1 MAAEVSKWASISRV
15 AACYRAPE
23 LLQGKQA
30 HRNSDIWSLGCILY
44 ELVTNRAAFS
54 SSSSVLGCANS
65 NMLTLPIPRGP
76 GQGGD
81 ELSIIL
87 SFTLEVEASKRPS
100 AYTIAIET
108 RWKMFRWMAK
118 ELEGREHYAEANKA
132 YELAIDE
139 RSQYPHIWHD
149 IAENIPTSQASDCSP
164 RSRSSSSAT
173 IVNLSASFDGIKQ
186 SVELNS
192 PIDVAKAKLFGLSCT
207 VLSRLPV
214 FRAGA
219 ARITPME
226 ECQSKIVAAIE
237 RAILKPQNPKHTV
250 LYRSDQK
257 LLSLILD
264 GDLPNALKLVNETE
278 YDNQYEHLGDIYV
291 LMSDYTEAVKMYKT
305 ALRKDPS
312 NMSLRITLGHAYF
325 ARAVVAQFNPNKDNS
340 CGQPL
345 LWRRNPEGDYKS
357 EYPKAIK
364 AYSSAEMH
372 CGVGKGEYCTS
383 QYIIQAYD
391 ALQHYDQALRT
402 AKRAVKRFPH
412 EWNVWD
418 DLGDTQDKAIRHHCL
433 ATFALLDPRSTT
445 LNGDGVINRYFGL
458 ALENILDMEDDLI
471 PNFVRLC
478 INAIERMFTADPD
491 HVYLVSGDPVEI
503 AKLKAQWGTSSVLSA
518 VLILEISVKDGVYD
532 DEALFESVD
541 IHTLAGLL
549 LHYLRSL
556 PEPLISPDLYS
567 QLLRLEGRPVLEKLT
582 VESHG
587 NLKMAGAIARDE
599 VQTLLAPTSNFHLI
613 NEIAE
618 HLYAYVVR

>member
-1 MAAEVSKWASISRV
+1 MSVTYARKFRKWQISDFEMAAEVSKRASISRV

-23 LLQGKQA
+23 LIQGKQA
-30 HRNSDIWSLGCILY
+30 HRKSDIWSLGCILY

-54 SSSSVLGCANS
+54 SSSSVLECVNS

-76 GQGGD
+76 GEGGD
-81 ELSIIL
+81 ELSMIL
-87 SFTLEVEASKRPS
+87 AFALEIEAWRRPS
-100 AYTIAIET
+100 AHTIAVET
-108 RWKMFRWMAK
+108 GWKIFRWMAK
-118 ELEGREHYAEANKA
+118 ELAGREHYARASKA

-139 RSQYPHIWHD
+139 RSRYPHIWHD

-173 IVNLSASFDGIKQ
+173 IVNLSSSFDGIKQ
-186 SVELNS
+186 SVEPS
-192 PIDVAKAKLFGLSCT
+192 TPTDVAKAKLFELSCT
-207 VLSRLPV
+207 VLSRLSV

-219 ARITPME
+219 ACLRPME
-226 ECQSKIVAAIE
+226 ECQSTIIDAIE
-237 RAILKPQNPKHTV
+237 RVILKPQNPKHSV
-250 LYRSDQK
+250 FYCSDQK

-264 GDLPNALKLVNETE
+264 GDLPNALKLLNETI

-291 LMSDYTEAVKMYKT
+291 LMGDYTEAMKMYKT

-325 ARAVVAQFNPNKDNS
+325 ARALVAQFNPNKDDS

-364 AYSSAEMH
+364 AYSSVETH

-383 QYIIQAYD
+383 QYIIQAYV
-391 ALQHYDQALRT
+391 ALQHYDHALRT

-418 DLGDTQDKAIRHHCL
+418 DLADTQDKAIKHHCL
-433 ATFALLDPRSTT
+433 ATFALLDPRSMT

-458 ALENILDMEDDLI
+458 ALEDILAMEDDLI

-491 HVYLVSGDPVEI
+491 HVYLASGDPVEI
-503 AKLKAQWGTSSVLSA
+503 AKLKAQWG
-518 VLILEISVKDGVYD
+518 K
-532 DEALFESVD
+532 
-541 IHTLAGLL
+541 
-549 LHYLRSL
+549 
-556 PEPLISPDLYS
+556 
-567 QLLRLEGRPVLEKLT
+567 
-582 VESHG
+582 
-587 NLKMAGAIARDE
+587 N
-599 VQTLLAPTSNFHLI
+599 PTMLQQF
-613 NEIAE
+613 
-618 HLYAYVVR
+618 